1 MGSSQFSMANLLI
14 TISLWQVHPLLV
26 SGSEINCDE
35 GGREMGPAVLENFLE
50 KLGHFGSHQF
60 LLGHF

>member
-1 MGSSQFSMANLLI
+1 
-14 TISLWQVHPLLV
+14 
-26 SGSEINCDE
+26 
-35 GGREMGPAVLENFLE
+35 MGPAVLENFLE